1 MTAFII
7 VFLSA
12 SLISA
17 FSQILLKIAA
27 RQQYKSW
34 IYEYLNPRVVIAY
47 AIFFLATLIT
57 VYCYKVIPLSLGA
70 MLEASG
76 YVFVTVL
83 GYLILKEKVSKQKL
97 LGMALIIIGVVF
109 DNTLSIISK
118 KIAHIYV
125 WRHYL

>member
-47 AIFFLATLIT
+47 VIFFLATLIT

-109 DNTLSIISK
+109 V
-118 KIAHIYV
+118 AV
-125 WRHYL
+125 

>member
-1 MTAFII
+1 MMTKFIL
-7 VFLSA
+7 VFLMA

-27 RQQYKSW
+27 TKQYRSW
-34 IYEYLNPRVVIAY
+34 IYEYLNPKVIVAY
-47 AIFFLATLIT
+47 GIFFLATLIT

-83 GYLILKEKVSKQKL
+83 GYFILKEKVSRQKI
-97 LGMALIIIGVVF
+97 LGMALVILGVV
-109 DNTLSIISK
+109 IVAI
-118 KIAHIYV
+118 
-125 WRHYL
+125 